1 MMITRILGEGQY
13 EIDEKHLDRLN
24 RLDSALQSA
33 ARADDAAAFTAALSA
48 LVGAVRT
55 LGTRLP
61 DEMITVSDLVLPD
74 EDTSLSQVRDLLT
87 DEGLIP
93 G

>member
-1 MMITRILGEGQY
+1 MIARILGDGQY
-13 EIDEKHLDRLN
+13 EIAEEHLDRLN
-24 RLDSALQSA
+24 RLDAALQSA
-33 ARADDAAAFTAALSA
+33 VRTDDAQAFAAALSA
-48 LVGAVRT
+48 LVGTVRE

-74 EDTSLSQVRDLLT
+74 EDTSLRQVRDLLT